1 MLRHKFLVKPNL
13 SRLAHFL
20 VLFGQL
26 NEFWKNGLKTCS
38 FLFFFHEWVGPS
50 RVDWLANNAK
60 NYMFSRFIPLGSSQS
75 IIRSVICQNSVVF
88 LPKKK
93 KAISVIL
100 CDRCY
105 LLAHNCI
112 YEYFMTAIFC
122 MNIQMWTVL
131 PCTIV
136 LSTLVFA

>member
-50 RVDWLANNAK
+50 KVDWLANNAK

-93 KAISVIL
+93 KRPLVWFCVIAVI
-100 CDRCY
+100 Y
-105 LLAHNCI
+105 LHI
-112 YEYFMTAIFC
+112 TVY
-122 MNIQMWTVL
+122 MNISWL
-131 PCTIV
+131 PFFVWIYKCE
-136 LSTLVFA
+136 LFYHAQ